1 MFVFYDTS
9 SLLMSI
15 SNLKTYLSTSDISF
29 MLCIKLANLL
39 RKKGCDKT
47 CHCKYSHN
55 IYVCGSFVVYI
66 WIYGI
71 HWKSKAFDTT
81 IKKVNFSKMIF
92 NWINSSCL
100 WQSNLLTS
108 SYMLNYPVDAIETWI
123 PLRLL
128 VKCSKLH

>member
-39 RKKGCDKT
+39 QKKGLRQNMSLQIFSW
-47 CHCKYSHN
+47 Y
-55 IYVCGSFVVYI
+55 IRGYVCLFVLYI

-71 HWKSKAFDTT
+71 HWKSIAFDTI

-92 NWINSSCL
+92 NLINSL
-100 WQSNLLTS
+100 LFVTVEFSN
-108 SYMLNYPVDAIETWI
+108 I
-123 PLRLL
+123 
-128 VKCSKLH
+128 KLHVQLPRRCNWNMNSTKTNCWM